1 MNSVFLCGVSARMRI
16 ASKLLQ
22 SASPTVVRN
31 MSSSELPC
39 LPVPPLEQTLTK
51 YLRSIKPFLST
62 EQYPVTEKLIKN
74 FGSPG
79 KEGEKLQALLQKRA
93 EQEENWLSEWWLN
106 TAYLEYRDPVVVFS
120 SPGLVFPRQQFSTQK
135 EQLQYAAK
143 LVRAAL
149 AYKEVID
156 SGKIATEML
165 GKDPLDMSQYNK
177 IFGTCRI
184 PHPKRDKLVFNPS
197 SKHII
202 VMHNNCIFKLELYS
216 YSGDIVSEDDIFT
229 ALKKVVSMSEK
240 PGVPVGILTSDTR
253 DNWAEAYSLLVKDGS
268 NIQSLKAIESSLFV
282 LCLDKAFNGD
292 SYNDQ
297 SATAMETIHGCG
309 SDSNGGNRWFDKT
322 VQFIVSRE
330 GRVGLTYE
338 HSPAEGQ
345 PIAVMMDFIVE
356 YINTK
361 KVSSSGASKPN
372 ACSPQKLPLIINSD
386 VEASIKKA
394 ASNLDKLA
402 NNLEVSAFTF
412 NKFGKEFVKSQ
423 KLSPD
428 SFIQMAIQYAFYRIH
443 KVPGAHY
450 ESASTRKYIHGR
462 TETIRSCSV
471 ESVDFARTMLNPAA
485 SNLQKVVSLKAAIS
499 AHKEYTIQALNGMGV
514 DRHLL
519 GLKLIAA
526 ANGFK
531 IPDLYSDPGFKL
543 STHMRISTSQVASKC
558 DGFMAYGPLVED
570 GYGCCYNP
578 RLNDIN
584 FGTSAFVSCS
594 ETSAKNFCSALE
606 NSLMDMHN
614 ILISTPVAKL

>member
-1 MNSVFLCGVSARMRI
+1 MNFVFLRGVSARMRVTC
-16 ASKLLQ
+16 KLLQ

-31 MSSSELPC
+31 LSSAGLPH
-39 LPVPPLEQTLTK
+39 LPVPPLQQTLIK
-51 YLRSIKPFLST
+51 YLRSVRPFLST
-62 EQYPVTEKLIKN
+62 EQYTASEKLIKD

-79 KEGEKLQALLQKRA
+79 KDGEKLQALLQKRA

-135 EQLQYAAK
+135 EQLRYAAK
-143 LVRAAL
+143 LVRAAI

-177 IFGTCRI
+177 VFGTCRI
-184 PHPKRDKLVFNPS
+184 PNPKKDKLVYNPS
-197 SKHII
+197 SKHIV
-202 VMHNNCIFKLELYS
+202 VMHNNCVYKLELWTYS
-216 YSGDIVSEDDIFT
+216 SETVSEEDIYT

-253 DNWAEAYSLLVKDGS
+253 DNWAEAYSLLIKDGS
-268 NIQSLKAIESSLFV
+268 NVQSLKAIESSLFV
-282 LCLDKAFNGD
+282 LCLDKAFTGD

-309 SDSNGGNRWFDKT
+309 SESNGGNRWFDKT
-322 VQFIVSRE
+322 VQFIVNRD

-356 YINTK
+356 YINSHK
-361 KVSSSGASKPN
+361 GPGGNAKQK
-372 ACSPQKLPLIINSD
+372 ACSPKSLPFVISND
-386 VEASIKKA
+386 VQAAIKKA
-394 ASNLDKLA
+394 SLNLDKLVD
-402 NNLEVSAFTF
+402 NLEVSAFTF
-412 NKFGKEFVKSQ
+412 DKYGKEFVKSQ

-471 ESVDFARTMLNPAA
+471 ESIDFARTMLNPAA

-499 AHKEYTIQALNGMGV
+499 AHKDYTIQALNGMGV

-531 IPDLYSDPGFKL
+531 IPELYSDPSFKL

-558 DGFMAYGPLVED
+558 DGFMVYGPLVED
-570 GYGCCYNP
+570 GYACCYNP
-578 RLNDIN
+578 RPNDIN
-584 FGTSAFVSCS
+584 FGTSAFRSCS
-594 ETSAKNFCSALE
+594 ETSAKHFCSALE

-614 ILISTPVAKL
+614 ILISTPTAKL